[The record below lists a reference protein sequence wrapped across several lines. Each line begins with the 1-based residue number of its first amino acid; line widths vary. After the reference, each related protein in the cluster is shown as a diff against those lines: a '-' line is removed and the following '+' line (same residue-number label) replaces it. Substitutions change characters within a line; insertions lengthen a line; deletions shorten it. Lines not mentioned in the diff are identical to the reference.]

1 MAKPRERAKP
11 RTRPRT
17 RLRTRPRTGRSAS
30 LEQSV
35 FLNILQTADQLAGR
49 FEDHFRKVD
58 LTGTQF
64 NVLRILRG
72 ARPEALS
79 CGEIAGRMLTR
90 DPDVTR
96 LVDRLE
102 RGGLV
107 ERTRERPDRRV
118 ITVRITR
125 AGLGLLAALDQPVVD
140 RHRELMAGV
149 PRGHLRQLS
158 DLLDEV
164 RQSAA
169 ASDGDAAKT

>member
-1 MAKPRERAKP
+1 MAKQPAKASPRG
-11 RTRPRT
+11 RPST
-17 RLRTRPRTGRSAS
+17 S
-30 LEQSV
+30 LEQDV
-35 FLNILQTADQLAGR
+35 FLNILRTADQLEGR
-49 FEDHFRKVD
+49 FADRFREVD

-102 RGGLV
+102 RRSLV
-107 ERTRERPDRRV
+107 ERTRERADRRV

-125 AGLGLLAALDQPVVD
+125 PGLALLARLDQPILD

-149 PRGHLRQLS
+149 PRSHLKQLS

-164 RQSAA
+164 RNTAA
-169 ASDGDAAKT
+169 ANDGDAS